1 MAAHLPADTGQ
12 YVTAILDNLNT
23 RPERTALR
31 WRGRT
36 VTAAELH
43 RAVTDAAEGLR
54 GLGVG
59 PGTAVGLL
67 TEPNGP
73 LGLIGRYAANLLG
86 ATVLY
91 VRSTNPGPD
100 SPELPAADQAEI
112 LRVSRADLLLVDAA
126 NTPRGREV
134 AALLDG
140 AVAVAALGEAG
151 EVGSVLAATAAGR
164 REEAAVPGG
173 AVVIF
178 TSGSSGR
185 PKGVVKSFTAWNG
198 AVLSAY
204 RYFPPQTFL
213 VITPVGHAVGPLLD
227 IVLAAGGALV
237 LHQRFDAGEA
247 LRAVAEEGVN
257 SVYMATPQLYALL
270 DHPDLATADLS
281 TLRQVT
287 YGGCPASPRRL
298 AQALAGPFAD
308 ILVQTYGTSEAGSIA
323 LLGSP
328 EHHKPELLP
337 SVGRPFPGVE
347 VRVLDPETAEELPAG
362 ETGEVVM
369 RSAHVMSG
377 YLADP
382 ELTARTV
389 REGWLHTGDLG
400 YLGEDGHLFLVGRI
414 SDVIKS
420 RSERIHPAAVEKA
433 LTAHP
438 AVADA
443 TVYGVTDEDGLEF
456 VHAAVV
462 LAPDASVGADQ
473 LRAHVGE
480 LLSPLHAPVR
490 IVALPSL
497 PLGESG
503 KLDRALIRLLD
514 RTATALG
521 DA

>member
-1 MAAHLPADTGQ
+1 MAAQLPADTGQ

-23 RPERTALR
+23 RPDQTALR

-112 LRVSRADLLLVDAA
+112 LRAARADLLLVDAA
-126 NTPRGREV
+126 NAPRGREV
-134 AALLDG
+134 AALLEG
-140 AVAVAALGEAG
+140 AVAVAALDEAG
-151 EVGSVLAATAAGR
+151 HVDSVVEAAAGQ

-204 RYFPPQTFL
+204 PYFPAQTFL

-237 LHQRFDAGEA
+237 LHQRFDAGET
-247 LRAVAEEGVN
+247 LRAVAEEGIN

-270 DHPDLATADLS
+270 DHPDLATTDLS

-298 AQALAGPFAD
+298 AQALESPFRD
-308 ILVQTYGTSEAGSIA
+308 VLVQTYGTSEAGSIA

-347 VRVLDPETAEELPAG
+347 VRILDPETAEELPAG

-389 REGWLHTGDLG
+389 RGGWLHTGDLG
-400 YLGEDGHLFLVGRI
+400 YTGEDGHLFLVGRI

-438 AVADA
+438 AVVDA
-443 TVYGVTDEDGLEF
+443 SVYGVTDEDGLEF

-462 LAPDASVGADQ
+462 LAPGESVGAGR
-473 LRAHVGE
+473 LREHVGA

-490 IVALPSL
+490 IVAHEAL

-503 KLDRALIRLLD
+503 KLDRALIRRLD
-514 RTATALG
+514 RTATPLG